1 VAAVRIRVFDATL
14 LAEARRATTPQRAD
28 IAEQIVDEGQADAAV
43 RTGEYRG
50 GMAVEVDGDIVRA
63 VDTDPEAAYKE
74 YGTADT
80 PAHAALTNA
89 ARRHGRYRGVQ
100 PKGR

>member
-1 VAAVRIRVFDATL
+1 MAGVRIRVFDAAL
-14 LAEARRATTPQRAD
+14 LAEARRLTTPQRVE
-28 IAEQIVDEGQADAAV
+28 IAEKIADEARADAPV

-50 GMAVEVDGDIVRA
+50 GIDVETSGDLVRV

-74 YGTADT
+74 YGTSDT
-80 PAHAALTNA
+80 PAHASVTNA
-89 ARRHGRYRGVQ
+89 ARRRGRYRGVQ